1 MCKQSPSLEIDHV
14 LVFALLIYRAR
25 EPDRAAIARSSSK
38 RHDVHVVIVD
48 ETSRL
53 DEATRTVLSSAGAST
68 ARIGSLDDLP
78 LALEAHTAPD
88 LLIVNVST
96 GLTGW
101 EVAARVERSGYRGRI
116 LAFVDALDHPE
127 IHYLT
132 QLPYVDCV
140 ARPSSGA
147 LLEQV
152 VKRALR
158 ATRRPAERTLTPIR
172 PAAYHGII
180 GDSPQM
186 ADIFAR
192 ITKVAVGDVNVCIH
206 GESGTGKELIARAIH
221 YASPRR
227 DRPLITL
234 DCTTIPEGLME
245 SHLFGHVK
253 GAFTGATE
261 HREGVFALAH
271 TGTLFIDELGELS
284 PTLQAKLLRV
294 IQSREFSKVGG
305 TKPIR
310 TDIRLITATNKD
322 LKAAVAQGTFREDL
336 YYRIAVFMIK
346 VPPLRERIEDIPR
359 LVDHFLQRFAR
370 LYGKRVTRVAPAT
383 LKRMMALPWP
393 GNIRQLENFLEQA
406 VVLAEGDTLT
416 DRDLFAGEPPSGAAP
431 PAPSVPSG
439 LFEAGLPLSEVERR
453 HILRTLHKV
462 HGNRTEAA
470 RLLQISVRCLQ
481 YKLKAYGRD
490 VEAATG
496 SSSSRGLASSA

>member
-1 MCKQSPSLEIDHV
+1 M
-14 LVFALLIYRAR
+14 R
-25 EPDRAAIARSSSK
+25 
-38 RHDVHVVIVD
+38 VVIVD
-48 ETSRL
+48 ESMVLGDAAR
-53 DEATRTVLSSAGAST
+53 RVLSSMGVTAFAGT
-68 ARIGSLDDLP
+68 LHELSLVF
-78 LALEAHTAPD
+78 EAHRVPD
-88 LLIVNVST
+88 LLIVNVT
-96 GLTGW
+96 PDVTGW
-101 EVAARVERSGYRGRI
+101 EVAARVERAGYRGRV
-116 LAFVDALDHPE
+116 LAFVDALDDTKFQ
-127 IHYLT
+127 YLT
-132 QLPYVDCV
+132 QLPQVDCV
-140 ARPSSGA
+140 ARPSSTA

-152 VKRALR
+152 LKQALR
-158 ATRRPAERTLTPIR
+158 GARTSAERSLPPPIR
-172 PAAYHGII
+172 PAYHGII
-180 GDSPQM
+180 GESPQM

-192 ITKVAVGDVNVCIH
+192 IAKVAVGDVNVCIH

-284 PTLQAKLLRV
+284 PSLQAKLLRV
-294 IQSREFSKVGG
+294 IQMREFSKVGG
-305 TKPIR
+305 TKPLR

-322 LKAAVAQGTFREDL
+322 LRAAVAQGTFREDL
-336 YYRIAVFMIK
+336 YYRVAVFMIK
-346 VPPLRERIEDIPR
+346 VPSLRERTEDIPR
-359 LVDHFLQRFAR
+359 LVDHFLQRFAG

-393 GNIRQLENFLEQA
+393 GNVRELENFLEQA

-416 DRDLFAGEPPSGAAP
+416 DRDLFAGDLSSAASAS
-431 PAPSVPSG
+431 APLLSG

-490 VEAATG
+490 VDASTG
-496 SSSSRGLASSA
+496 SDRGLVPSGS

>member
-1 MCKQSPSLEIDHV
+1 MRV
-14 LVFALLIYRAR
+14 AV
-25 EPDRAAIARSSSK
+25 
-38 RHDVHVVIVD
+38 VD
-48 ETSRL
+48 ETSSL
-53 DEATRTVLSSAGAST
+53 GEAARRALSSVGAAAMLAGPL
-68 ARIGSLDDLP
+68 RELP
-78 LALEAHTAPD
+78 LAFDARKAPD
-88 LLIVNVST
+88 LLIINVT
-96 GLTGW
+96 NGLTGRQ
-101 EVAARVERSGYRGRI
+101 VAARIERSGYRGRV
-116 LAFVDALDHPE
+116 LAFVDALDNAE

-132 QLPYVDCV
+132 RLPDVECV
-140 ARPSSGA
+140 ARPRSTA
-147 LLEQV
+147 QLDEVLTH
-152 VKRALR
+152 ALR
-158 ATRRPAERTLTPIR
+158 ATRRDAERALAPI
-172 PAAYHGII
+172 PSAYHGII
-180 GDSPQM
+180 GESSRM

-294 IQSREFSKVGG
+294 IQTREFSKVGG
-305 TKPIR
+305 TRPIR

-322 LKAAVAQGTFREDL
+322 LRAAVAQGTFREDL
-336 YYRIAVFMIK
+336 YYRVAVFMIK
-346 VPPLRERIEDIPR
+346 VPPLRERLEDIPR
-359 LVDHFLQRFAR
+359 LVEHFLQRFAS

-383 LKRMMALPWP
+383 LKRMMTLPWP

-406 VVLAEGDTLT
+406 VVLAEGETLT
-416 DRDLFAGEPPSGAAP
+416 DRDLFAGELSNGAAP
-431 PAPSVPSG
+431 AAAAMPSG

-490 VEAATG
+490 VDAAMAPGLG
-496 SSSSRGLASSA
+496 SLREIIS

>member
-1 MCKQSPSLEIDHV
+1 V
-14 LVFALLIYRAR
+14 R
-25 EPDRAAIARSSSK
+25 
-38 RHDVHVVIVD
+38 VVIVD
-48 ETSRL
+48 ETAVL
-53 DEATRTVLSSAGAST
+53 GEAARRILSSIGATT
-68 ARIGSLDDLP
+68 AFAGSLQELS
-78 LALEAHTAPD
+78 LAFETHKVPN
-88 LLIVNVST
+88 LLVVNVT
-96 GLTGW
+96 NGLTGW
-101 EVAARVERSGYRGRI
+101 EVAGHIERAGYRGRV
-116 LAFVDALDHPE
+116 LAFVDTLDDTK
-127 IHYLT
+127 IQYLT
-132 QLPYVDCV
+132 QLQHVDCV
-140 ARPSSGA
+140 ARPSSTA

-152 VKRALR
+152 LKQALR
-158 ATRRPAERTLTPIR
+158 GTRSVAERSLETIR
-172 PAAYHGII
+172 PAYHGII
-180 GDSPQM
+180 GESPQM
-186 ADIFAR
+186 GEIFAR
-192 ITKVAVGDVNVCIH
+192 IAKVAVGDVNVCIH

-284 PTLQAKLLRV
+284 PALQAKLLRV

-305 TKPIR
+305 TKSIR

-322 LKAAVAQGTFREDL
+322 LRAAVAQGTFREDL
-336 YYRIAVFMIK
+336 YYRVAVFMIK
-346 VPPLRERIEDIPR
+346 VPSLRERIEDIPH
-359 LVDHFLQRFAR
+359 LVDHFLQRFAA

-393 GNIRQLENFLEQA
+393 GNVRQLENFLEQA

-416 DRDLFAGEPPSGAAP
+416 DRDLFAGELSGGATT
-431 PAPSVPSG
+431 PAPVISG
-439 LFEAGLPLSEVERR
+439 VFEAGLPLSEVERR

-490 VEAATG
+490 VETTG
-496 SSSSRGLASSA
+496 SDRGLVPSA

>member
-1 MCKQSPSLEIDHV
+1 M
-14 LVFALLIYRAR
+14 R
-25 EPDRAAIARSSSK
+25 
-38 RHDVHVVIVD
+38 VVIVD
-48 ETSRL
+48 ESMIL
-53 DEATRTVLSSAGAST
+53 GEAARRVLSSMAVTTASAGTLHELSRAFEMH
-68 ARIGSLDDLP
+68 RV
-78 LALEAHTAPD
+78 PD
-88 LLIVNVST
+88 LLIVNVT
-96 GLTGW
+96 PDLTGW
-101 EVAARVERSGYRGRI
+101 QVAVRVERAGYRGRV
-116 LAFVDALDHPE
+116 LAFVDALDDTK
-127 IHYLT
+127 IQYLT
-132 QLPYVDCV
+132 QLPNVDCV
-140 ARPSSGA
+140 ARPSSTA

-152 VKRALR
+152 LKQALR
-158 ATRRPAERTLTPIR
+158 GAKTSAERSLPAPIR
-172 PAAYHGII
+172 PAYHDII
-180 GDSPQM
+180 GESSQM

-192 ITKVAVGDVNVCIH
+192 IAKVAVGDVNVCIH

-271 TGTLFIDELGELS
+271 TGSLFIDELGELS
-284 PTLQAKLLRV
+284 SALQAKLLRV
-294 IQSREFSKVGG
+294 IQTREFSKVGG

-322 LKAAVAQGTFREDL
+322 LKAAVAQGAFREDL
-336 YYRIAVFMIK
+336 YYRVAVFMIK
-346 VPPLRERIEDIPR
+346 VPALRERPEDIPH
-359 LVDHFLQRFAR
+359 LVDHFLRRFAG
-370 LYGKRVTRVAPAT
+370 LYGKHINKITPAT
-383 LKRMMALPWP
+383 LERMLTQPWP

-416 DRDLFAGEPPSGAAP
+416 ERDLFAGDFSSVAG
-431 PAPSVPSG
+431 PALSG

-453 HILRTLHKV
+453 HILRTLHKAL
-462 HGNRTEAA
+462 GNRTEAA

-490 VEAATG
+490 VAAAAG
-496 SSSSRGLASSA
+496 SDLVL

>member
-1 MCKQSPSLEIDHV
+1 M
-14 LVFALLIYRAR
+14 R
-25 EPDRAAIARSSSK
+25 
-38 RHDVHVVIVD
+38 VVIVD
-48 ETSRL
+48 ESMIL
-53 DEATRTVLSSAGAST
+53 GEAARRVLSSMAVTTASAGT
-68 ARIGSLDDLP
+68 LHELSL
-78 LALEAHTAPD
+78 AFEMHRVPD
-88 LLIVNVST
+88 LLIVNVT
-96 GLTGW
+96 HDLTGW
-101 EVAARVERSGYRGRI
+101 DVAARVERAGYRGRV
-116 LAFVDALDHPE
+116 LAFVDALDDTK
-127 IHYLT
+127 IQYLT
-132 QLPYVDCV
+132 QLPNVDCV
-140 ARPSSGA
+140 ARPSSTA

-152 VKRALR
+152 LKQALHGAKTSAGR
-158 ATRRPAERTLTPIR
+158 SLPAPIR
-172 PAAYHGII
+172 PAYHDII
-180 GDSPQM
+180 GESSQM

-192 ITKVAVGDVNVCIH
+192 IAKVAVGDVNVCIH

-284 PTLQAKLLRV
+284 PSLQAKLLRV
-294 IQSREFSKVGG
+294 IQTHEFSKVGG
-305 TKPIR
+305 SKPIR

-336 YYRIAVFMIK
+336 YYRVAVFMIK
-346 VPPLRERIEDIPR
+346 VPALRERTEDIPR
-359 LVDHFLQRFAR
+359 LVDHFLQRFAG
-370 LYGKRVTRVAPAT
+370 LYSKRVTRVAPAT

-393 GNIRQLENFLEQA
+393 GNVRQLENFLEQA

-416 DRDLFAGEPPSGAAP
+416 DRDLFAGDLSSAVAAP
-431 PAPSVPSG
+431 SSVLSG

-490 VEAATG
+490 VDASTG
-496 SSSSRGLASSA
+496 SDRGLVPSGS

>member
-1 MCKQSPSLEIDHV
+1 M
-14 LVFALLIYRAR
+14 R
-25 EPDRAAIARSSSK
+25 
-38 RHDVHVVIVD
+38 VVIVD
-48 ETSRL
+48 ETSSLGEVAR
-53 DEATRTVLSSAGAST
+53 RVLSSMGATTTLAGSP
-68 ARIGSLDDLP
+68 REMSH
-78 LALEAHTAPD
+78 ALERHRAPD
-88 LLIVNVST
+88 LLIVHVA
-96 GLTGW
+96 GDLTGR
-101 EVAARVERSGYRGRI
+101 EVAARVERSGYSGRV
-116 LAFVDALDHPE
+116 LAFVEKLDDATSQH
-127 IHYLT
+127 LT
-132 QLPYVDCV
+132 QSQIECV
-140 ARPSSGA
+140 ARPSSSA
-147 LLEQV
+147 LLEQAL
-152 VKRALR
+152 KQALR
-158 ATRRPAERTLTPIR
+158 AARGSAERTLAPI
-172 PAAYHGII
+172 PPAYHGII
-180 GDSPQM
+180 GQSPQM

-271 TGTLFIDELGELS
+271 TGTLFIDELGELT
-284 PTLQAKLLRV
+284 PALQAKLQRV

-305 TKPIR
+305 TKPNR
-310 TDIRLITATNKD
+310 TDIRLITATNND
-322 LKAAVAQGTFREDL
+322 LRAAVALGSFREDL
-336 YYRIAVFMIK
+336 YYRVAVFMIK
-346 VPPLRERIEDIPR
+346 VPTLRERVEDIPS
-359 LVDHFLQRFAR
+359 LVDHFLQRFAG
-370 LYGKRVTRVAPAT
+370 LYGKKVTRVAPAT
-383 LKRMMALPWP
+383 LKRMMTLPWP
-393 GNIRQLENFLEQA
+393 GNVRQLENFLEQA

-416 DRDLFAGEPPSGAAP
+416 DRDLFAGDFSNGAVTP
-431 PAPSVPSG
+431 LSVPSG

-490 VEAATG
+490 VDAVMG
-496 SSSSRGLASSA
+496 SDRGLVPSA

>member
-1 MCKQSPSLEIDHV
+1 V
-14 LVFALLIYRAR
+14 R
-25 EPDRAAIARSSSK
+25 
-38 RHDVHVVIVD
+38 VVIVD
-48 ETSRL
+48 ETGILGEAARRL
-53 DEATRTVLSSAGAST
+53 LSSIGATT
-68 ARIGSLDDLP
+68 AVISSLAE
-78 LALEAHTAPD
+78 LAPAFNAHKVPD
-88 LLIVNVST
+88 LLVVNVT
-96 GLTGW
+96 NGLTGW
-101 EVAARVERSGYRGRI
+101 EVAARIERAGYRGCV
-116 LAFVDALDHPE
+116 LAFVDTLDDVK
-127 IHYLT
+127 IQYLT
-132 QLPYVDCV
+132 QLPHVDCV
-140 ARPSSGA
+140 ARPSSTA
-147 LLEQV
+147 LLDQV
-152 VKRALR
+152 LKQALR
-158 ATRRPAERTLTPIR
+158 GTRSVAERAHEPIR
-172 PAAYHGII
+172 PAYHGII
-180 GDSPQM
+180 GESPQM
-186 ADIFAR
+186 TDIFTR
-192 ITKVAVGDVNVCIH
+192 IAKVAVGDVNVCIH

-284 PTLQAKLLRV
+284 PALQAKLLRV

-305 TKPIR
+305 SKPIR

-322 LKAAVAQGTFREDL
+322 LRTAVAQGTFREDL
-336 YYRIAVFMIK
+336 YYRVAVFMIK
-346 VPPLRERIEDIPR
+346 VPALRERVEDIPR
-359 LVDHFLQRFAR
+359 LVEHFLQRFAA
-370 LYGKRVTRVAPAT
+370 LYGKGVARVAPAT

-393 GNIRQLENFLEQA
+393 GNVRQLENFLEQA

-416 DRDLFAGEPPSGAAP
+416 DRDLFAGELSTVAAP
-431 PAPSVPSG
+431 PAPAISG

-490 VEAATG
+490 VESG
-496 SSSSRGLASSA
+496 SDRSLVPKV

>member
-1 MCKQSPSLEIDHV
+1 MRV
-14 LVFALLIYRAR
+14 AV
-25 EPDRAAIARSSSK
+25 
-38 RHDVHVVIVD
+38 VD
-48 ETSRL
+48 ETSSL
-53 DEATRTVLSSAGAST
+53 GEAARRALSSVGAAAMLAGPL
-68 ARIGSLDDLP
+68 RELP
-78 LALEAHTAPD
+78 LAFDARKAPD
-88 LLIVNVST
+88 LLIINVT
-96 GLTGW
+96 NGLTGRQ
-101 EVAARVERSGYRGRI
+101 VAARIERSGYRGRV
-116 LAFVDALDHPE
+116 LAFVDALDNAE

-132 QLPYVDCV
+132 RLPDVECV
-140 ARPSSGA
+140 ARPRSTA
-147 LLEQV
+147 QLDEVLTH
-152 VKRALR
+152 ALR
-158 ATRRPAERTLTPIR
+158 ATRRDAERALAPI
-172 PAAYHGII
+172 PSAYHGII
-180 GDSPQM
+180 GESSRM

-294 IQSREFSKVGG
+294 IQTREFSKVGG
-305 TKPIR
+305 TRPIR

-322 LKAAVAQGTFREDL
+322 LRAAVAQGTFREDL
-336 YYRIAVFMIK
+336 YYRVAVFMIK
-346 VPPLRERIEDIPR
+346 VPPLRERLEDIPR
-359 LVDHFLQRFAR
+359 LVEHFLQRFAS

-383 LKRMMALPWP
+383 LKRMMTLPWP

-406 VVLAEGDTLT
+406 VVLAEGETLT
-416 DRDLFAGEPPSGAAP
+416 DRDLFAGELSNGAT
-431 PAPSVPSG
+431 PASPALPSG

-490 VEAATG
+490 VEASTAPD
-496 SSSSRGLASSA
+496 LAHPRENIG

>member
-1 MCKQSPSLEIDHV
+1 V
-14 LVFALLIYRAR
+14 R
-25 EPDRAAIARSSSK
+25 
-38 RHDVHVVIVD
+38 VVIVD
-48 ETSRL
+48 ETTILGESAR
-53 DEATRTVLSSAGAST
+53 RILSSIGATT
-68 ARIGSLDDLP
+68 AFAASLQELS
-78 LALEAHTAPD
+78 LAFETHKVPD
-88 LLIVNVST
+88 LLVVNVT
-96 GLTGW
+96 NGLTGW
-101 EVAARVERSGYRGRI
+101 EVAARVERAGYRGRV
-116 LAFVDALDHPE
+116 LAFVDTLDDTK
-127 IHYLT
+127 IQYLT
-132 QLPYVDCV
+132 QLQHVDCV
-140 ARPSSGA
+140 ARPSSTA
-147 LLEQV
+147 LLDQV
-152 VKRALR
+152 LKQALR
-158 ATRRPAERTLTPIR
+158 GTRSVAERSLDTIR
-172 PAAYHGII
+172 PAYHGII
-180 GDSPQM
+180 GESPQM
-186 ADIFAR
+186 AEIFAR
-192 ITKVAVGDVNVCIH
+192 IAKVAVGDVNVCIQ

-284 PTLQAKLLRV
+284 PALQAKLLRV
-294 IQSREFSKVGG
+294 IQSREFCKVGG

-322 LKAAVAQGTFREDL
+322 LRAAVAQGTFREDL
-336 YYRIAVFMIK
+336 YYRVAVFMIK
-346 VPPLRERIEDIPR
+346 VPSLRERVEDIPR
-359 LVDHFLQRFAR
+359 LVDHFLQRFAA

-393 GNIRQLENFLEQA
+393 GNVRQLENFLEQA

-416 DRDLFAGEPPSGAAP
+416 DRDLFAGDLSSGVTAP
-431 PAPSVPSG
+431 VPVISG
-439 LFEAGLPLSEVERR
+439 VFEAGLPLSEVERR
-453 HILRTLHKV
+453 HILRTLYKV

-490 VEAATG
+490 VETTG
-496 SSSSRGLASSA
+496 SDRGLVPSA

>member
-1 MCKQSPSLEIDHV
+1 M
-14 LVFALLIYRAR
+14 R
-25 EPDRAAIARSSSK
+25 
-38 RHDVHVVIVD
+38 VVIVD
-48 ETSRL
+48 ESMIL
-53 DEATRTVLSSAGAST
+53 GEAARRVLSSMGVTTASAGT
-68 ARIGSLDDLP
+68 LHELSL
-78 LALEAHTAPD
+78 AFEMHRVPD
-88 LLIVNVST
+88 LLIVNVT
-96 GLTGW
+96 HDLTGW
-101 EVAARVERSGYRGRI
+101 EVAARVERTGYRGRV
-116 LAFVDALDHPE
+116 LAFVDALDDTK
-127 IHYLT
+127 IQYLT
-132 QLPYVDCV
+132 QLPNVDCV
-140 ARPSSGA
+140 ARPSSTA

-152 VKRALR
+152 LKQALR
-158 ATRRPAERTLTPIR
+158 AAKTSAERSLPAPIR
-172 PAAYHGII
+172 PAYHGII
-180 GDSPQM
+180 GESSQM

-192 ITKVAVGDVNVCIH
+192 IAKVAVGDVNVCIH

-284 PTLQAKLLRV
+284 PSLQAKLLRV
-294 IQSREFSKVGG
+294 IQTHEFSKVGG
-305 TKPIR
+305 SKPIR

-322 LKAAVAQGTFREDL
+322 LKAAVEQGMFREDL
-336 YYRIAVFMIK
+336 YYRVAVFMIK
-346 VPPLRERIEDIPR
+346 VPALRERTEDIPR
-359 LVDHFLQRFAR
+359 LVDHFLQRFAG
-370 LYGKRVTRVAPAT
+370 LYGKPVTQVAPVT

-393 GNIRQLENFLEQA
+393 GNVRQLENFLEQA

-416 DRDLFAGEPPSGAAP
+416 DRDLFAGDPSSAVAAP
-431 PAPSVPSG
+431 SPVLSG

-490 VEAATG
+490 VDASTG
-496 SSSSRGLASSA
+496 SDRGLVPSGS

>member
-1 MCKQSPSLEIDHV
+1 V
-14 LVFALLIYRAR
+14 R
-25 EPDRAAIARSSSK
+25 
-38 RHDVHVVIVD
+38 VVIVD
-48 ETSRL
+48 ESMVLGDAAR
-53 DEATRTVLSSAGAST
+53 RVLSSMGVTAFAGT
-68 ARIGSLDDLP
+68 LHELSLVF
-78 LALEAHTAPD
+78 EAHRVPD
-88 LLIVNVST
+88 LLIVNVT
-96 GLTGW
+96 PDVTGW
-101 EVAARVERSGYRGRI
+101 EVAARVERAGYRGRV
-116 LAFVDALDHPE
+116 LAFVDALDDTKFQ
-127 IHYLT
+127 YLT
-132 QLPYVDCV
+132 QLPQVDCV
-140 ARPSSGA
+140 ARPSSTA

-152 VKRALR
+152 LEQALRGARTSAERAL
-158 ATRRPAERTLTPIR
+158 PPPIR
-172 PAAYHGII
+172 PAYHGII
-180 GDSPQM
+180 GESPQM

-192 ITKVAVGDVNVCIH
+192 IAKVAVGDVNVCIH

-284 PTLQAKLLRV
+284 PSLQAKLLRV
-294 IQSREFSKVGG
+294 IQMREFSKVGG
-305 TKPIR
+305 TKPLR

-322 LKAAVAQGTFREDL
+322 LRAAVAQGTFREDL
-336 YYRIAVFMIK
+336 YYRVAVFMIK
-346 VPPLRERIEDIPR
+346 VPSLRDRTEDIPR
-359 LVDHFLQRFAR
+359 LVDHFLQRFAG

-393 GNIRQLENFLEQA
+393 GNVRELENFLEQA

-416 DRDLFAGEPPSGAAP
+416 DRDLFAGDLSSAASASSP
-431 PAPSVPSG
+431 LLSG

-490 VEAATG
+490 VDASTG
-496 SSSSRGLASSA
+496 SDRGLVPSGS